1 MKFMLKINVP
11 PNDEVQAPCC
21 ARIPLEEMGREGFQD
36 RTRAAKKPGIHLAPD
51 LAGSQQVHSLFQLGP
66 EIRLEMLQSRMVV

>member
-1 MKFMLKINVP
+1 MIFLFKTNVP
-11 PNDEVQAPCC
+11 PNEEVQAPCS

-36 RTRAAKKPGIHLAPD
+36 WTRAAKEPGLHLAPD
-51 LAGSQQVHSLFQLGP
+51 LAGAQQVHSLFQLRP

>member
-1 MKFMLKINVP
+1 MKYLLKTNK
-11 PNDEVQAPCC
+11 EVQAPCG

-36 RTRAAKKPGIHLAPD
+36 WTRAAKEPGLHLAPD
-51 LAGSQQVHSLFQLGP
+51 LAGAQQVHSLFQLRP